1 MKNPLWKRIPKELIS
16 DIGKYLVIFL
26 FMTASIGF
34 ISGFLVAA
42 NSMVHTYNNSFED
55 YNIENGHFELKAE
68 ITDELEKALMDKAVS
83 VYDISYYDKTVTG
96 IQDAEA
102 DSTLRIF
109 KNRTEVNK
117 VCIMEGRLPAVDDEI
132 AIDRMYAENNNLEVG
147 DRIDVDD
154 MEYTISGYVALSDYS
169 TMFSNN
175 NDTMFDAT
183 LFGVAIVTDNRY
195 EEYEKDDRN
204 FEHFL
209 YAWKYDKN
217 EPSDDTEE
225 KDMSEELLETIYKYG
240 ELETFVPRYLNQA
253 IKFAGEDMGKDRSMM
268 ATLMYIIIA
277 ILAFIFAVTIN
288 NTISKEAATI
298 GTLRASGYTRSELL
312 IHYISLPVFVTIVAA
327 IVGNILGYTV
337 FKDVAAG
344 MYYGSYSLT
353 QYTTLWNADAFILTT
368 AVPIIIML
376 VINLVI
382 IGRMLKLSPLRF
394 LRRDLSRTKRKKAV
408 KLPHFKF
415 FNRFRIRVIL
425 QNIPNYIM
433 LVVGICF
440 AHVLL
445 MFGLMMHPLL
455 DHFQEE
461 TIENMIAEYQ
471 YVLKAPVE
479 TENETAEKYCAVTLE
494 TDEEETAAEEITVFG
509 INKDSAYFEHSL
521 PTDGVMISDGYAEK
535 YRLKTGDTIHLKA
548 LYTDVTYSFTISEI
562 CTYPSVL
569 SVFINDE
576 DFREI
581 FEKDEEYFTGYFS
594 DEELKDIDEAYIATQ
609 ITREDLT
616 KVSRQLDRSMG
627 KMFYLVDV
635 FAVVMFILLVYLL
648 TKLIVERNTV
658 PISMTKILGYEN
670 HEINQLYLMS
680 TTIMVILS
688 SVLGIVVARYVIG
701 YLYFTMMKD
710 FVKGWLVMW
719 IKPGIYIEMFILS
732 ILCYVFVSLFQ
743 MRKIKRIPMDE
754 ALKNV
759 E

>member
-42 NSMVHTYNNSFED
+42 NSMVYTYDNSFQE
-55 YNIENGHFELKAE
+55 YSIENGHFELKTE
-68 ITDELEKALMDKAVS
+68 ITEELEKALKEKDVS
-83 VYDISYYDKTVTG
+83 IYDISYFEKTVTG
-96 IQDAEA
+96 IQGAEA

-109 KNRTEVNK
+109 KDRTEVNK
-117 VCIMEGRLPAVDDEI
+117 VCIMEGSLPASDDEI
-132 AIDRMYAENNNLEVG
+132 ALDRMYAENNNLDVG
-147 DRIDVDD
+147 DRINIGNI
-154 MEYTISGYVALSDYS
+154 EYTISGYVALSDYS

-195 EEYEKDDRN
+195 ESFDKD

-217 EPSDDTEE
+217 EPSDDAEE
-225 KDMSEELLETIYKYG
+225 KEVSEELLEIIYKYG
-240 ELETFVPRYLNQA
+240 EIETFVPRYLNQA
-253 IKFAGEDMGKDRSMM
+253 INFAGEDMGKDRSMM
-268 ATLMYIIIA
+268 ATLMYIVIA
-277 ILAFIFAVTIN
+277 IMAFIFAVTIN

-298 GTLRASGYTRSELL
+298 GTLRASGYTRGELL
-312 IHYISLPVFVTIVAA
+312 IHYISLPVLVTFIAA
-327 IVGNILGYTV
+327 IIGNILGYTV

-353 QYTTLWNADAFILTT
+353 KYTTRWNGYAFILTT
-368 AVPIIIML
+368 VVPIVIMI
-376 VINLVI
+376 VINLFIV
-382 IGRMLKLSPLRF
+382 GRMLKLSPLRF
-394 LRRDLSRTKRKKAV
+394 LRRDLSRTRRKKAV

-440 AHVLL
+440 ADVLL
-445 MFGLMMHPLL
+445 LFGLMMHPLL
-455 DHFQEE
+455 DHFEEE

-479 TENETAEKYCAVTLE
+479 TENEKAEKYCAETLE
-494 TDEEETAAEEITVFG
+494 IDDKEDTGEEITVFG
-509 INKDSAYFEHSL
+509 INEDSEYFTHVL
-521 PTDGVMISDGYAEK
+521 PADGVMISDGYAEK
-535 YRLKTGDTIHLKA
+535 YKLKEGDKITLKA
-548 LYTDVTYSFTISEI
+548 LYTDETYSFKISEI
-562 CTYPSVL
+562 CTYPSLL
-569 SVFINDE
+569 SVFMSEEEFKDV
-576 DFREI
+576 FG
-581 FEKDEEYFTGYFS
+581 KDEEYFTGYFS
-594 DEELKDIDEAYIATQ
+594 GETLDDIDEAYIASN

-627 KMFYLVDV
+627 EMFYLFDV
-635 FAVVMFILLVYLL
+635 FAVVMFVLLVYLL
-648 TKLIVERNTV
+648 TKLVVEKNTV

-670 HEINQLYLMS
+670 REINKLYLTS
-680 TTIMVILS
+680 TTIMVLIS
-688 SVLGIVVARYVIG
+688 SVFGIVAARYIIG
-701 YLYFTMMKD
+701 YLYFVMMKD
-710 FVKGWLVMW
+710 FVNGWLVMW
-719 IKPGIYIEMFILS
+719 IKPSIYIEMFILS
-732 ILCYVFVSLFQ
+732 ILCYAFVSIFQ
-743 MRKIKRIPMDE
+743 MRRIKRIPMDE

>member
-1 MKNPLWKRIPKELIS
+1 MKNPLWKRIPKELIA

-42 NSMVHTYNNSFED
+42 NSMVHTYNNSFAD
-55 YNIENGHFELKAE
+55 YNIENGHFELKEE
-68 ITDELEKALMDKAVS
+68 ITDALEDALKDKEVS

-96 IQDAEA
+96 IQGAEA

-109 KNRTEVNK
+109 KDRTEVNK
-117 VCIMEGRLPAVDDEI
+117 VCVMEGNLPAADNEI
-132 AIDRMYAENNNLEVG
+132 ALDRMYAENNELAVG
-147 DRIDVDD
+147 DKIHVEDN
-154 MEYTISGYVALSDYS
+154 EYTISGYVALSDYS
-169 TMFSNN
+169 AMFSNN

-195 EEYEKDDRN
+195 ESYDKS
-204 FEHFL
+204 FIHFL
-209 YAWKYDKN
+209 YAWKYDKD

-225 KDMSEELLETIYKYG
+225 KEVSETLLETIYKYG
-240 ELETFVPRYLNQA
+240 EIEAFVPRYLNQA
-253 IKFAGEDMGKDRSMM
+253 INFTGDDMGKDRSMM
-268 ATLMYIIIA
+268 ATLMYIVIA
-277 ILAFIFAVTIN
+277 IMAFIFAVTTN

-298 GTLRASGYTRSELL
+298 GTLRASGYTRGELL
-312 IHYISLPVFVTIVAA
+312 LHYISLPVFVTIVAA

-337 FKDVAAG
+337 FKEVAAN

-353 QYTTLWNADAFILTT
+353 KYTTLWNADAFILTT
-368 AVPIIIML
+368 AVPIVIML
-376 VINLVI
+376 VINLFIV
-382 IGRMLKLSPLRF
+382 GRMLKLSPLRF

-433 LVVGICF
+433 LIVGICF
-440 AHVLL
+440 ADVLL
-445 MFGLMMHPLL
+445 LFGLMMHPLL

-479 TENETAEKYCAVTLE
+479 TANDKAEKYCAATLKIDDKE
-494 TDEEETAAEEITVFG
+494 NEGEEITVFG
-509 INKDSAYFEHSL
+509 IKEDSEYFSHAL
-521 PTDGVMISDGYAEK
+521 PTDGVIISDGYAEK
-535 YRLKTGDTIHLKA
+535 YKLKEGDKINLKA
-548 LYTDVTYSFTISEI
+548 LYTDDTYCFTISEI

-569 SVFINDE
+569 SVFMREE
-576 DFREI
+576 DFKDV

-594 DEELKDIDEAYIATQ
+594 DEELGDIDEAYIATK

-627 KMFYLVDV
+627 EMFYLYDV

-648 TKLIVERNTV
+648 TKLVVERNTV

-670 HEINQLYLMS
+670 REINKLYLTS
-680 TTIMVILS
+680 TTVMVVIS
-688 SVLGIVVARYVIG
+688 SVLGIIVARFIIG
-701 YLYFTMMKD
+701 YLYFAMMKD
-710 FVKGWLVMW
+710 FVSGWLVMW

-732 ILCYVFVSLFQ
+732 ILCYAFVSIFQ
-743 MRKIKRIPMDE
+743 MRRIKKIPMDE